1 MKKIACVAVLV
12 LACAPVSVWAEDL
25 KPDMKAPDAKAS
37 DAEKPKELKEKKQKE
52 KEKKEKPEQKKPET
66 KKPEL
71 ITPWDMAFGGAM
83 MSDYNFRGITQSN
96 HRPSVASY
104 FEPRYN
110 FDNSLQAYL
119 GLSGESISFSNRA
132 PSEID
137 FYGGIRPAFGNLAL
151 DFGAWYYWYPGGE
164 CSHKFIRDCFPSL
177 SNGNVIKADL
187 SFWEAYGKAI
197 YAVNDQ
203 FWLGGAAYWSPS
215 VFNSGAEGTFLAGMA
230 KYILPPVLPYGIG
243 SFISADVGHWFLGT
257 SDSFYAVRGFPGG
270 IPYKSYTTWDV
281 GLAFTWKQ
289 FTLDLRYY
297 DTNLNR
303 GDCNAFTKDF
313 GAGGVSSTPI
323 NPGGPGSSWCGAT
336 FLAKLSI
343 DLTKDNLKKREERM
357 SEEKKPEMK
366 GWEEKGPEDKRPED
380 KKTED
385 KKTEDKKTEDK
396 KTEDKKTEGKKAEDK
411 KAEDK
416 KAEDKKA
423 EDKKAEDKKA
433 ELKNPW
439 DIAFGTALM
448 SEFNIRGVS
457 GTDHRPSMEP
467 YFESRYNFSDSLQ
480 AYMRLWGNSVV
491 FPNRA
496 AVAINLWA
504 GTRTTFGNLALDY
517 GLWPRW
523 FPGGECTEPLS
534 FAPCGTGRL
543 SQRGV
548 VIPADLSFWEIF
560 ARATYHVDNR
570 LSFSGGAY
578 WSPSVFNS
586 GDPATYVVGT
596 AKYILPTIRPWNIG
610 WLVFGEVGHWFRE
623 GTPYP
628 SYTNWYA
635 GLAFTWKQFTL
646 DLRYSD
652 TNRPDCL
659 TETANVA
666 LLEVAGI
673 PRSDRCGKTFI
684 GRLSVD
690 LTRDNLR

>member
-1 MKKIACVAVLV
+1 MKKIACAAALV
-12 LACAPVSVWAEDL
+12 LACAPVSVFAEDL
-25 KPDMKAPDAKAS
+25 KPDMKTPETK
-37 DAEKPKELKEKKQKE
+37 KPETKKPKE
-52 KEKKEKPEQKKPET
+52 KEKKPEQ

-71 ITPWDMAFGGAM
+71 ITPWDIAFGANI
-83 MSDYNFRGITQSN
+83 MSDYIFRGVTQSN
-96 HRPSVASY
+96 HRPSVTSY

-110 FDNSLQAYL
+110 FNYNLQGYV
-119 GLSGESISFSNRA
+119 GLSGESIASPNRA

-137 FYGGIRPAFGNLAL
+137 FYGGIRPILGNLGL
-151 DFGAWYYWYPGGE
+151 DFGAWYYWYPGGV
-164 CSHKFIRDCFPSL
+164 CYHSFAPDCFPSL
-177 SNGNVIKADL
+177 SNGNVVKADL

-203 FWLGGAAYWSPS
+203 FWFGGGAYWSPS
-215 VFNSGAEGTFLAGMA
+215 VFNSSAKGTFLAGMA
-230 KYILPPVLPYGIG
+230 KYVLPPVLPNGIG
-243 SFISADVGHWFLGT
+243 GFISADLGHWFLGT

-270 IPYKSYTTWDV
+270 IPYKSYTTWDI

-297 DTNLNR
+297 DTNLNK

-313 GAGGVSSTPI
+313 TAGGVFSTPI
-323 NPGGPGSSWCGAT
+323 NPGGPGSNWCGAT
-336 FLAKLSI
+336 FLAKLSV
-343 DLTKDNLKKREERM
+343 DLTRENLKKREEGA

-366 GWEEKGPEDKRPED
+366 GWQEGRSEEKKPED
-380 KKTED
+380 KKKPGDKKPEEKKLED
-385 KKTEDKKTEDK
+385 KKLEDKKKPGDK
-396 KTEDKKTEGKKAEDK
+396 KPEEKNPDDKKPEMRT
-411 KAEDK
+411 
-416 KAEDKKA
+416 
-423 EDKKAEDKKA
+423 
-433 ELKNPW
+433 PW

-457 GTDHRPSMEP
+457 ASNHRPSVEP
-467 YFESRYNFSDSLQ
+467 YFEPRYNFSDSLQ
-480 AYMRLWGNSVV
+480 AYMRLWGNSIA

-504 GTRTTFGNLALDY
+504 GTRPTFGPLALDY
-517 GLWPRW
+517 GFWQRW
-523 FPGGECTEPLS
+523 LPGGECVDPLS
-534 FAPCGTGRL
+534 LMPCGTGRL
-543 SQRGV
+543 LQRGV
-548 VIPADLSFWEIF
+548 VIPADLNFWEIF
-560 ARATYHVDNR
+560 ARATYHVNNR
-570 LSFSGGAY
+570 FSIGGGAY

-610 WLVFGEVGHWFRE
+610 WLVFGEVGHWYRE

-635 GLAFTWKQFTL
+635 GMAFTWKQFTL

-666 LLEVAGI
+666 VLEAAGI

-684 GRLSVD
+684 GKLSVD
-690 LTRDNLR
+690 LTSANLK

>member
-1 MKKIACVAVLV
+1 MKKIACVAALV
-12 LACAPVSVWAEDL
+12 LACAPVLVFAEDL
-25 KPDMKAPDAKAS
+25 QPNMKTP
-37 DAEKPKELKEKKQKE
+37 ETENP
-52 KEKKEKPEQKKPET
+52 KEKKEKPEAKRPQENKPEEKKQEQKKPEA

-71 ITPWDMAFGGAM
+71 ITPWDIAFGGTM

-96 HRPSVASY
+96 HRPAVTSY

-110 FDNSLQAYL
+110 FDDSLQGYF
-119 GLSGESISFSNRA
+119 GLAGESISFPNRA

-137 FYGGIRPAFGNLAL
+137 LYGGVRPTFGNLAL

-164 CSHKFIRDCFPSL
+164 CFHNLIGECRPSL
-177 SNGNVIKADL
+177 TNGNVVKADL
-187 SFWEAYGKAI
+187 SFWEAYAKAI
-197 YAVNDQ
+197 YAMNGQ
-203 FWLGGAAYWSPS
+203 FWLGGGVYWSPS
-215 VFNSGAEGTFLAGMA
+215 VFNSGAEGTYLAGTA
-230 KYILPPVLPYGIG
+230 RYILPPVLPKGIG

-297 DTNLNR
+297 DTNLNK

-313 GAGGVSSTPI
+313 TAGGVFSTAI
-323 NPGGPGSSWCGAT
+323 NPAGPGSNWCGAT
-336 FLAKLSI
+336 FLAKLSV
-343 DLTKDNLKKREERM
+343 DLTRDNLKKREERT
-357 SEEKKPEMK
+357 SEEKKPDMKGRQERRSEDNGPEMK
-366 GWEEKGPEDKRPED
+366 GRATGSEDKKPED
-380 KKTED
+380 KKRADKKPEDKNSEDKNPKDKKPED
-385 KKTEDKKTEDK
+385 KKP
-396 KTEDKKTEGKKAEDK
+396 
-411 KAEDK
+411 
-416 KAEDKKA
+416 
-423 EDKKAEDKKA
+423 

-439 DIAFGTALM
+439 DIAFGTAIM

-457 GTDHRPSMEP
+457 GSNHRPAVEP
-467 YFESRYNFSDSLQ
+467 YFEPRYNFSDSLQ
-480 AYMRLWGNSVV
+480 AYVRLWGNPVA

-504 GTRTTFGNLALDY
+504 GTRPTFGKLALDY
-517 GLWPRW
+517 GFWQRW
-523 FPGGECTEPLS
+523 FPGGECVDPLS
-534 FAPCGTGRL
+534 FAPCGTGRPL
-543 SQRGV
+543 QRGN
-548 VIPADLSFWEIF
+548 VIPADLNFWEIF
-560 ARATYHVDNR
+560 ARATYHVNDR
-570 LSFSGGAY
+570 FSVGGGAY
-578 WSPSVFNS
+578 WSPSVFNT
-586 GDPATYVVGT
+586 GDPATYVMGT

-610 WLVFGEVGHWFRE
+610 WLIFGEMGHWYRE

-635 GLAFTWKQFTL
+635 GLAFTWKQFTF

-659 TETANVA
+659 TQTANAV
-666 LLEVAGI
+666 LLEAAGI

-684 GRLSVD
+684 GKLSVD